1 MIEGNCFRKWLN
13 AKTVGKKYFAEYMAE
28 DFEKRIAPITKV
40 MMNPPFALKK
50 GDEKEYKFIEHALK
64 QMEDGGL
71 LFAVLPI
78 SVLVESEIKT
88 WRKEILLKNNT
99 LLAVVTF
106 PEDLFNPSANVGTL
120 GLFIKKG
127 TAHNFKKDKVYFAR
141 CIEDGFK
148 IKKAIRKESKKVRN
162 MLEEIREEL
171 KQFIKGKTFKVDNVP
186 EFKKVCLLDE
196 NDKNCELI
204 PESYIDSKI
213 PGLDE
218 IEKGVESLV
227 KSCACYII
235 RNKEC

>member
-1 MIEGNCFRKWLN
+1 
-13 AKTVGKKYFAEYMAE
+13 
-28 DFEKRIAPITKV
+28 
-40 MMNPPFALKK
+40 
-50 GDEKEYKFIEHALK
+50 
-64 QMEDGGL
+64 
-71 LFAVLPI
+71 
-78 SVLVESEIKT
+78 
-88 WRKEILLKNNT
+88 
-99 LLAVVTF
+99 
-106 PEDLFNPSANVGTL
+106 
-120 GLFIKKG
+120 
-127 TAHNFKKDKVYFAR
+127 
-141 CIEDGFK
+141 
-148 IKKAIRKESKKVRN
+148 